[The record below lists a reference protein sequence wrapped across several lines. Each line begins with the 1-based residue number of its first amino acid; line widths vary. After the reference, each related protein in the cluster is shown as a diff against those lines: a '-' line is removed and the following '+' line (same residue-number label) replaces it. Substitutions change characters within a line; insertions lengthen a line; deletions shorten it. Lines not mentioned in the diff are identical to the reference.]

1 MQKKSLLVALFCG
14 ALCLTGCLKNEESA
28 SVAQVRIAK
37 ANELNSIA
45 DLNKAKAAAEAVYAD
60 AKSTLD
66 KAEAKLKE
74 AEAALVL
81 AQAETEKVRAEL
93 LKVRVQLETVKVDE
107 EKIELLKKE
116 AELEVLLAQAEAAKA
131 AAAAAQQFWIN
142 KLEDLLAQAEIT
154 ALKNAKAYMA
164 AENEILKLEG
174 ERADSAR
181 VYAQLYFQA
190 LDTVAKYQVRELQV
204 KVAQVLV
211 ERAAPKVRE
220 AIYGFIDDNN
230 EQIAENN
237 AKIEAY
243 KKYQTITPEEA
254 EEKYQA
260 ASVAAGEAYTAW
272 MEKKQA
278 LADAEEA
285 VREVSPYAK
294 TADFT
299 KDWESKFD
307 KVEAEVWGIG
317 EKTID
322 GVKNHG
328 FYDEDGEFITLWS
341 DEKVNIDP
349 VRYPDI
355 DVYAKGEI
363 TSYDDVTI
371 VPAAIN
377 YDNIKE
383 ALDTAVAR
391 REAVAEIGIGF
402 AELFTELQIASLEEK
417 VETLTEEIAA
427 HDKYVK
433 AMKDSVDKYEQAYL
447 DSLAK
452 DKQYKEGAESAWEAF
467 QEYMLYTYPT
477 VSRELFAERA
487 KAQKAYDAKKT
498 ISDGLQTKYN
508 TLVDNIPVYKDDVV
522 EAHNNYETAIG
533 DFRKA
538 LGGIREWDEDEEEF
552 VPTKEWK
559 AYMDARAA
567 WNPDFDFDVKTSFE
581 PETFFDGIDTPEEWA
596 ELDPE
601 ALTLYNVDADEVK
614 IPGTNATKVQVELFI
629 ARKHVEAVNEK
640 YYMLEQ
646 ALVRNPKGSANYEYW
661 KEQFDSF
668 VKETNPK
675 GEYVKAY
682 EAQEAAESAAYGHG
696 RTKGA
701 KQEYDEAYAEV
712 EEIIDVVRDT
722 TNYNP
727 FINDTDFHSIVK
739 YPTLA
744 HEDDYWY
751 KETSFV
757 DGKWIIEN
765 CHDGKTHVLGT
776 AQKNLA
782 DAVKAV
788 IDAEKTT
795 KEPNGE
801 LYLEVQ
807 AANGETEGAFNT
819 LTSANEALYKEILR
833 VDALTPGEKAAAAE
847 FKDEKADE
855 LYKAYKD
862 AQAKVDDVNLT
873 TAWNT
878 LVRKAYG
885 YNPDQIASLGE
896 LLPDHDNIY
905 GTSNHQFGWLIS
917 SYHVDYEATCL
928 NPVGER
934 VSIASFLYPFNFFNP
949 FQDSKQYQLEEAEED
964 IEENLPKMLENIK
977 TLWANDIKAYKST
990 VAGIV
995 ATVNGYKANE
1005 AGYKAWV
1012 AEREAACEAR
1022 AEATKAEFDARKAK
1036 NDANAEY
1043 VAARAALNG
1052 GVIYEIIDT
1061 DRNGKFDYVAV
1072 PINKAIE
1079 DLEDENEA
1087 LEKQNE
1093 RWYQTLKD
1101 GKVAL
1106 GIVNEILDELLEK
1119 VKEALDIWNA
1129 IANKYK
1135 AIMNAYLDIVPNDES
1150 ETGPLDGEGEGDD
1163 EE

>member
-131 AAAAAQQFWIN
+131 QAAAAQQFWIN

-174 ERADSAR
+174 ERADSAK

-190 LDTVAKYQVRELQV
+190 LDTVAKYQVKELQI

-211 ERAAPKVRE
+211 ERAAPEVRD
-220 AIYGFIDDNN
+220 AIHGFIDDND

-307 KVEAEVWGIG
+307 KVEAEVWGIR
-317 EKTID
+317 EKTINN
-322 GVKNHG
+322 VVNHG
-328 FYDEDGEFITLWS
+328 IYGEDGEFITLWS
-341 DEKVNIDP
+341 DEHVNKTP

-371 VPAAIN
+371 VPATIN
-377 YDNIKE
+377 YDKIKE
-383 ALDTAVAR
+383 ALDTAVAH
-391 REAVAEIGIGF
+391 REAIGKRSVAFTEFFTNFWIEYSKGKA
-402 AELFTELQIASLEEK
+402 AELKED
-417 VETLTEEIAA
+417 IAA
-427 HDKYVK
+427 HEKYVK
-433 AMKDSVDKYEQAYL
+433 AMKDSVDKYEKAYV
-447 DSLAK
+447 DSVAKSKQYAK
-452 DKQYKEGAESAWEAF
+452 DAETAWETF
-467 QEYMLYTYPT
+467 QQYMLYTYPT
-477 VSRELFAERA
+477 VSRELFEKRGE
-487 KAQKAYDAKKT
+487 AQKAYDAQKAK
-498 ISDGLQTKYN
+498 SDAAEDAYN
-508 TLVDNIPVYKDDVV
+508 DVYGKIDTYKDDVV
-522 EAHNNYETAIG
+522 DAHDNYEKAIG
-533 DFRKA
+533 EFRKA
-538 LGGIREWDEDEEEF
+538 IGAIGAWDEDEEEF
-552 VPTKEWK
+552 VLSDE
-559 AYMDARAA
+559 YEDYFDALEV
-567 WNPDFDFDVKTSFE
+567 WNPNFNIKGKTNQ
-581 PETFFDGIDTPEEWA
+581 DTWTYVEGTTT
-596 ELDPE
+596 LD
-601 ALTLYNVDADEVK
+601 LYNVDAETDAE
-614 IPGTNATKVQVELFI
+614 IEGTKATVVQINLFI
-629 ARKHVEAVNEK
+629 AQKRMAAADEK
-640 YYMLEQ
+640 LYMLEQ
-646 ALVRNPKGSANYEYW
+646 ALVRNPKGSPNYEYW
-661 KEQFDSF
+661 DDQYKQFTKKQTGEYEKAVDALEDAEDEYNDAEDDYNDAWAD
-668 VKETNPK
+668 VKENEK
-675 GEYVKAY
+675 VL
-682 EAQEAAESAAYGHG
+682 
-696 RTKGA
+696 
-701 KQEYDEAYAEV
+701 
-712 EEIIDVVRDT
+712 RDT
-722 TNYNP
+722 TKYNP
-727 FINDTDFHSIVK
+727 FVSDNALHNLVK
-739 YPTLA
+739 YPTAA
-744 HEDDYWY
+744 HPDEKY
-751 KETSFV
+751 FV
-757 DGKWIIEN
+757 GEKTDGKWIV
-765 CHDGKTHVLGT
+765 HSYGKDRVLGSIQV
-776 AQKNLA
+776 ALV

-788 IDAEKTT
+788 IDAEAKT
-795 KEPNGE
+795 KNPGGE
-801 LYLEVQ
+801 LYEDKKTQLE
-807 AANGETEGAFNT
+807 ETDRLAGL
-819 LTSANEALYKEILR
+819 LTQANEALYKEILR
-833 VDALTPGEKAAAAE
+833 VDELTDGEKADAAK
-847 FKDEKADE
+847 FKDEQIETLWK
-855 LYKAYKD
+855 KFTD
-862 AQAKVDDVNLT
+862 AQAKRVDLNTV
-873 TAWNT
+873 WNT
-878 LVRKAYG
+878 LVKKAYG
-885 YNPDQIASLGE
+885 YNPDQIASLGD

-905 GTSNHQFGWLIS
+905 GTSNHQFGWLKS
-917 SYHVDYEATCL
+917 SYNVDYEATCL
-928 NPVGER
+928 NRDGER
-934 VSIASFLYPFNFFNP
+934 VSIASFLYPFTWNP
-949 FQDSKQYQLEEAEED
+949 FENSLKYQLEETEED
-964 IEENLPKMLENIK
+964 INVNLPKWVTDAEK
-977 TLWANDIKAYKST
+977 YWADDIKAYKST
-990 VAGIV
+990 VATIV
-995 ATVNGYKANE
+995 ATVNGYKADE

-1079 DLEDENEA
+1079 DLEDENET

-1106 GIVNEILDELLEK
+1106 GVVNEILDELLEK

-1135 AIMNAYLDIVPNDES
+1135 AIMNAYLDIVPNEDENG
-1150 ETGPLDGEGEGDD
+1150 ETGPVDGEGEGDD